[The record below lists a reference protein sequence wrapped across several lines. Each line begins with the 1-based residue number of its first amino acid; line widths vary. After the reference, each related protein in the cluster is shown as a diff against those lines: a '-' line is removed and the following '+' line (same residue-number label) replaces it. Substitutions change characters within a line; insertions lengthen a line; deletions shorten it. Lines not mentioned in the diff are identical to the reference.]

1 MVILFS
7 IQFSFSF
14 VRNTV
19 QFNLNQ
25 IVCLIYFSLLQF
37 RFPFLLLLLTS
48 HLLLWILKSLEL
60 LISIMIKMRIVDHWI
75 IHHLRRLEL
84 IEITWILCI
93 VYLSVSVEVLNNLWE
108 VLLLLLL
115 LLEST
120 TGASTWLMLLNSV
133 WAIFLT
139 LLFVISFI

>member
-14 VRNTV
+14 VRNAV
-19 QFNLNQ
+19 QFNLYQ

-37 RFPFLLLLLTS
+37 RFPFLLLLMTS

-60 LISIMIKMRIVDHWI
+60 LISIMIEMWVVDHRI

-84 IEITWILCI
+84 IEITWILCVI
-93 VYLSVSVEVLNNLWE
+93 YLSIAIEVLNNFW
-108 VLLLLLL
+108 VFLLLLR
-115 LLEST
+115 EST
-120 TGASTWLMLLNSV
+120 TGAS
-133 WAIFLT
+133 A
-139 LLFVISFI
+139 

>member
-14 VRNTV
+14 VRNAI

-60 LISIMIKMRIVDHWI
+60 LISIMIEMWIVDHWI

-84 IEITWILCI
+84 IKITWILCI
-93 VYLSVSVEVLNNLWE
+93 VYLSVSVEVLNNFGE
-108 VLLLLLL
+108 VLLLLL

-120 TGASTWLMLLNSV
+120 TGSSTWLMLLNSV